1 MRQERGM
8 ATAELAMASLL
19 VAAVVALAA
28 WVVLA
33 LFQLGQCQAT
43 ANEVARQEAR
53 GDAAAVAR
61 ASADA
66 PPGARVSRAREGGV
80 VVVRVELVSRL
91 GSVASVPLRAE
102 ARVLLEP
109 GS

>member
-1 MRQERGM
+1 MNEDRGM

-19 VAAVVALAA
+19 VAAVVAVAG
-28 WVVLA
+28 WIVLA
-33 LFQLGQCQAT
+33 LFQFGQCQAT

-53 GDAAAVAR
+53 GDRAAVAR
-61 ASADA
+61 AAADA
-66 PPGARVSRAREGGV
+66 PPGARVSRRREGGA

-102 ARVLLEP
+102 ARVLAEP
-109 GS
+109 AS